1 LTVKR
6 QNKNEL
12 DKYPAMTC

>member
-12 DKYPAMTC
+12 DKYPVIAC